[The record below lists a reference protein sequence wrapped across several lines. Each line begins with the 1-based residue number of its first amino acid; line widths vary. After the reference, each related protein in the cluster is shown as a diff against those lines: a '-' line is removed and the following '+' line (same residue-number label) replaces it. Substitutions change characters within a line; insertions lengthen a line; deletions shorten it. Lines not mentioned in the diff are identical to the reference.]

1 MVIDLIQQHGRAK
14 AKFLKQTTGD
24 EEGLGEMDR

>member
-14 AKFLKQTTGD
+14 ARFFKQQTGD
-24 EEGLGEMDR
+24 DEGLGEMDR